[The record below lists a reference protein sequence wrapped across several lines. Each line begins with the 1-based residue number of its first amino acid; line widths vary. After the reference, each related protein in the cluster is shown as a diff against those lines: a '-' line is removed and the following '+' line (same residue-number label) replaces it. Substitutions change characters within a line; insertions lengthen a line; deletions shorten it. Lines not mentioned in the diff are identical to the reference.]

1 MERMMRIRNGHD
13 GLHAVQD
20 NGEDRDLIAMVN
32 EARDPAEI
40 DQIVSMA
47 RQRRRARRQ
56 AAAAAAAA
64 ERRPSRRGAHLFGRS
79 LSFRH

>member
-1 MERMMRIRNGHD
+1 MRIRNGHD

-47 RQRRRARRQ
+47 RQRRRARRR
-56 AAAAAAAA
+56 AAAAA